1 MHIYALK
8 WIISFIFS
16 LQCIFIYIVNIILT
30 GVQLKDEYLMIQ
42 QSANE
47 FARKEIMPVAAKMD
61 RENFFPV
68 DLFRKMGKEGY
79 LGVTIPEEYG
89 GSGSDYLSQA
99 IIEEE
104 ISYASGSLGL
114 SYGAHSNLCLDNL
127 YRNGSESLRE
137 KYVPGLCS
145 GDSIGS
151 LGMTEPSSGSD
162 ALAMKTTA
170 DQDSG
175 SFILNG
181 SKTFITNAPYANVFL
196 VYARTGK
203 DITPFVV
210 ESGDEGFSRGQEFD
224 KTGMRGSPTG
234 TIFFN
239 DILLGPERV
248 VGDLN
253 GGKMV
258 LLSGLNLER
267 AILSFNAIGIARR
280 ALDLAVSYAS
290 ERKQFGRSISDF
302 ELVQEKLAY
311 MYTKF
316 ESSRLFAMEALER
329 VKNDRMDSLDAASAI
344 LYASEASEYIAR
356 EALQIF
362 GGYGYIKDFEIE
374 RIFRDSILLTI
385 GAGTNEI
392 RKKVI
397 SEALV
402 KKYRGDN
409 SGR

>member
-1 MHIYALK
+1 MENWGY
-8 WIISFIFS
+8 FS
-16 LQCIFIYIVNIILT
+16 CHCIFIYIGAIFLT

-42 QSANE
+42 QSARE
-47 FARKEIMPVAAKMD
+47 FAKREIMPVAARMD

-68 DLFRKMGKEGY
+68 DLFRKMGREGY
-79 LGVTIPEEYG
+79 LGVTVPEEYG

-127 YRNGSESLRE
+127 YRNGSEFLRE
-137 KYVPGLCS
+137 KYVPHLCS
-145 GDSIGS
+145 GENIGS

-162 ALAMKTTA
+162 ALSMKTTA
-170 DQDSG
+170 EEDSG
-175 SFILNG
+175 NFTLNG
-181 SKTFITNAPYANVFL
+181 SKTFITNAPYADVFL
-196 VYARTGK
+196 VYARTGT

-239 DILLGPERV
+239 NVRLGHERI

-253 GGKMV
+253 GGKKV

-267 AILSFNAIGIARR
+267 AVLAFNSIGIAKR

-290 ERKQFGRSISDF
+290 ERKQFGRPISDF

-316 ESSRLFAMEALER
+316 ESSRLFAIEALNR
-329 VKNDRMDSLDAASAI
+329 VQNDRMDSLDAASAI

-374 RIFRDSILLTI
+374 RVFRDSILLTI

-397 SEALV
+397 SEVLI
-402 KKYRGDN
+402 KKHRG
-409 SGR
+409 GTIGK